1 VDLSLLDNAVEARRA
16 RWAAAGVTWEIVR
29 HSVTDKPAASLRAE
43 APTAVAELILWVSGE
58 ADLMHAGLVPVI
70 TEPSVQH
77 YEITSDLGLEG
88 CLDDLETRLE
98 IER

>member
-1 VDLSLLDNAVEARRA
+1 VSLLDAAVEARRE

-29 HSVTDKPAASLRAE
+29 HPATDKPAASLRAE

-70 TEPSVQH
+70 TEPSVEH
-77 YEITSDLGLEG
+77 YEITSSLGLEG
-88 CLDDLETRLE
+88 CLDDFEARLE